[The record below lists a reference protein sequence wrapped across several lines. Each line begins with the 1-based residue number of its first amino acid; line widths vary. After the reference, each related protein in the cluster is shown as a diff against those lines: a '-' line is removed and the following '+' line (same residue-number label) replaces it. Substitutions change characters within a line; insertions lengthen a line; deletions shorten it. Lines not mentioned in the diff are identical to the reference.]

1 MPDYTSLLKRLDAQA
16 WGTLAMAGILFLV
29 AIACYLWHRRLLKKE
44 ASDSLLSTAK
54 KACCVARDEAAVKA
68 VSVVDQP
75 GLGFRAALVD
85 HTELDG
91 FTVKQLRAKAK
102 EIGLKGVTGLRKAD
116 LLAAIK
122 RVL

>member
-1 MPDYTSLLKRLDAQA
+1 MSDYTSLLKRLDAQA
-16 WGTLAMAGILFLV
+16 WGVLAMSVILFLV
-29 AIACYLWHRRLLKKE
+29 AIACYLWHKRLLKKE
-44 ASDSLLSTAK
+44 ASVLKKAAPK
-54 KACCVARDEAAVKA
+54 KACCVARDAAAVKA

-102 EIGLKGVTGLRKAD
+102 EIGLKGATGLRKAD

>member
-44 ASDSLLSTAK
+44 ASALKKATPK
-54 KACCVARDEAAVKA
+54 KACCIVRDEAAVKA

-122 RVL
+122 RAL